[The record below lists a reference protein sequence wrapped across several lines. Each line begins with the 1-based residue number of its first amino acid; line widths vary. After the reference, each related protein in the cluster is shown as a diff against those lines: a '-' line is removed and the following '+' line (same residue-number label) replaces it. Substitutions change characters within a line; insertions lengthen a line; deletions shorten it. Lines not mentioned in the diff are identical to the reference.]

1 MNEPAMHVRVVTPE
15 QPVFEGEADA
25 IVVPA
30 HDGEVGILPHHAR
43 FLASLGLGELRIT
56 AAGRVQRFFLEG
68 GFVQVSGRQVTV
80 LCHRAVALETLD
92 VSVAEAEAERARA
105 ERAGDAADLAYR
117 ASVVRRVAGRPSSSS
132 H

>member
-1 MNEPAMHVRVVTPE
+1 MNQPTMHVRVVTPE

-25 IVVPA
+25 VVVPA
-30 HDGEVGILPHHAR
+30 HDGEVGILPRHAR

-56 AAGRVQRFFLEG
+56 SSGSVQRFFLEG

-80 LCHRAVALETLD
+80 LCNRAVALETLD
-92 VSVAEAEAERARA
+92 VSAAEAEAARARA
-105 ERAGDAADLAYR
+105 ERGTDAANLAYR
-117 ASVVRRVAGRPSSSS
+117 ASVVRRVAGRPSSSP